1 MSFAAVFCL
10 LAVCCFTPGFYFVR
24 RLRWS
29 PLEKLCGSVGLSLIL
44 LYLAAWA
51 IYCARPPG
59 GAAAYF
65 VATAICAALG
75 IAARRDIRRLG
86 RDPRVRRVVA
96 GYAFLLLWTL
106 PILAM
111 IRVYSGGAWC
121 VDWQEHFQRA
131 LYFLHRF
138 PTDTP
143 IWGNYLLPARPPMMN
158 VLSAFFLGQTRD
170 DFAIHQAVFTFLNL
184 LPFLPCCL
192 MLPALARGR
201 RGRKAVFILTAL
213 FAMNPVVIENATYPW
228 TKALGAFYMVLALWF
243 YLAGWRKN
251 EGTRTIAAFAALAAG
266 LLVHYSAG
274 PYCVFLGLHYL
285 VRVFRRRPGKW
296 RELGGI
302 MALCG
307 LLLATWFG
315 WSLAVYGPKATFASN
330 TSVTSSQRYA
340 GGNLAKIEA
349 NLADSVFPAL
359 LLHPKLMRLYRQ
371 PNRAGYVRD
380 AAFSFY
386 QLNLIFAMGLTG
398 GPMVLWLF
406 FKTSARAG
414 PQSRRFWLLLIPFSV
429 LAGVAVIGESNPFGA
444 AHLTLLPM
452 EVLGLALL
460 AAAFPWSRAAAIILL
475 AGCAVDFSLGIFLQA
490 RIESLENTPRRTV
503 FTVAFNPAD
512 GAPVPGRPTPYSL
525 SPQAFGNWYAKHS
538 YEIGARWLHDSSQ
551 RGPADPGIA
560 PFEALVRGRFQTGMA
575 DDALFWH
582 GWFSRHGN
590 AMRHLGDLAAG
601 WLDRGLNI
609 PAGALIALFAGL
621 MWVMAGT
628 ALRVIAPP
636 GKRLARYAPTGEGGI
651 EPPLG

>member
-1 MSFAAVFCL
+1 
-10 LAVCCFTPGFYFVR
+10 
-24 RLRWS
+24 
-29 PLEKLCGSVGLSLIL
+29 
-44 LYLAAWA
+44 
-51 IYCARPPG
+51 
-59 GAAAYF
+59 
-65 VATAICAALG
+65 
-75 IAARRDIRRLG
+75 
-86 RDPRVRRVVA
+86 
-96 GYAFLLLWTL
+96 
-106 PILAM
+106 
-111 IRVYSGGAWC
+111 
-121 VDWQEHFQRA
+121 
-131 LYFLHRF
+131 
-138 PTDTP
+138 
-143 IWGNYLLPARPPMMN
+143 
-158 VLSAFFLGQTRD
+158 
-170 DFAIHQAVFTFLNL
+170 
-184 LPFLPCCL
+184 
-192 MLPALARGR
+192 
-201 RGRKAVFILTAL
+201 
-213 FAMNPVVIENATYPW
+213 
-228 TKALGAFYMVLALWF
+228 
-243 YLAGWRKN
+243 
-251 EGTRTIAAFAALAAG
+251 
-266 LLVHYSAG
+266 
-274 PYCVFLGLHYL
+274 
-285 VRVFRRRPGKW
+285 
-296 RELGGI
+296 
-302 MALCG
+302 
-307 LLLATWFG
+307 
-315 WSLAVYGPKATFASN
+315 
-330 TSVTSSQRYA
+330 
-340 GGNLAKIEA
+340 
-349 NLADSVFPAL
+349 
-359 LLHPKLMRLYRQ
+359 
-371 PNRAGYVRD
+371 
-380 AAFSFY
+380 
-386 QLNLIFAMGLTG
+386 
-398 GPMVLWLF
+398 MVLWLF

-609 PAGALIALFAGL
+609 PAGALIALFAGQ

-628 ALRVIAPP
+628 ALRAIAPP
-636 GKRLARYAPTGEGGI
+636 GKTLARYAPTGEGGI